1 MHYISNILLKGLAT
15 LLPIALTLY
24 LIYWLVISIE
34 TGIRSVIVSVVSESY
49 YLPGIGLGFGL
60 LLLYLIGL
68 LADAWLFQQV
78 FRLGERL
85 LMRIPLVKFVYRS
98 LRDFTNYFSVDKRQ
112 ENLHR
117 VVMVSIA
124 EARLIGFQT
133 ADQTAAMRMLPL
145 SEGMVAVYLPLSYQV
160 GGYTVYVPSS
170 WVEPVDISFEDAF
183 RLALTAGLDSSKSTD
198 APAR

>member
-49 YLPGIGLGFGL
+49 YLPGVGLGFGL

-133 ADQTAAMRMLPL
+133 ADQAAAMRMLPL

>member
-1 MHYISNILLKGLAT
+1 MHHLSNILLKGLAT
-15 LLPIALTLY
+15 LLPVALTLY

-49 YLPGIGLGFGL
+49 YLPGVGLGFGL
-60 LLLYLIGL
+60 VLLYLIGL
-68 LADAWLFQQV
+68 VADVWLFQQV

-85 LMRIPLVKFVYRS
+85 LVRIPLVKFVYRS

-117 VVMVSIA
+117 VVMVSIT
-124 EARLIGFQT
+124 ELRLIGFQT
-133 ADQTAAMRMLPL
+133 ADQAAAMELLSLP
-145 SEGMVAVYLPLSYQV
+145 EGMVAVYLPLSYQV

-170 WVEPVDISFEDAF
+170 WVEPIDIPFEDAF
-183 RLALTAGLDSSKSTD
+183 RLALTAGLNDSGSTG
-198 APAR
+198 APPG